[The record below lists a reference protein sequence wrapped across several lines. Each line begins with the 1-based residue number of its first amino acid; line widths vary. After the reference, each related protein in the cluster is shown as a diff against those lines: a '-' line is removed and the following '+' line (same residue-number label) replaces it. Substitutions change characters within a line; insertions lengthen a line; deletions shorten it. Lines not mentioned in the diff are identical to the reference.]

1 MTTTIRVLALADAA
15 AYRALRL
22 RSLREDPTAFAASAA
37 EEEQLPESAFAERVA
52 GQPDRVQ
59 FGAFDEESLVGIL
72 GLIRETK
79 AKLRHKANLVGVYV
93 AHEARQRGIAGQ
105 MVAEAMRHAFEV
117 MRVRQVNLGVHAG
130 NRPAIAL
137 YRRAG
142 FETFGIEKA
151 CLVVNGVPLDEMHM
165 VCFRRGTP

>member
-1 MTTTIRVLALADAA
+1 MTTLIRPLGPADAA

-22 RSLREDPTAFAASAA
+22 RSLREDPTAFAASV
-37 EEEQLPESAFAERVA
+37 EEEEALPASAFLERVT
-52 GQPDRVQ
+52 GLPDRAQ
-59 FGAFDEESLVGIL
+59 FGAFDGDTLVGML
-72 GLIRETK
+72 GLIREPK

-93 AHEARQRGIAGQ
+93 AHEARRRGVAGQ
-105 MVAEAMRHAFEV
+105 LVAEAMRHAFEV

-151 CLVVNGVPLDEMHM
+151 CLIVNGVPLDEMHM
-165 VCFRRGTP
+165 VCVRRGTP